1 MLQHRADAAGAIG
14 KAKEEQQGGSGIL
27 LADCQ
32 GLAVTPDNLGAG
44 QLAVVNE
51 FNTFEDA
58 LELAAELSGGRGRG
72 ARGGSGNLGAG
83 GVTTV
88 KDMQQLQLASYA
100 VAAAPKMAAAYA
112 LNESAAGWDIDARS
126 LYYCSLKGR
135 TCKTGWDIP
144 DAFKYIVDQAP
155 ELLRPARCI
164 GTIDPNKYP
173 DITDWE
179 PYCAAARQ
187 RAAAGDCTADKITRE
202 KPLLK
207 CSYRSLSNFNQM
219 QQHIRNHGAIVSRII
234 MNDDWEVQFNESARS
249 VSGLQWPAYKR
260 NITAKAAFG
269 HAVALVGYDNK
280 NYQWIGIN
288 SWGSG
293 TRSNERTRGITRDGL
308 FKINMGLA
316 GVGTPEQTYGVSC
329 TVFPGNKRDLHGT
342 PWLARQRRQVQPLNA
357 AAALNVTATCYNYQ
371 VQPKE
376 TVASIVE
383 SLDLDYGP
391 SSSRIEQ
398 QQLP

>member
-1 MLQHRADAAGAIG
+1 M
-14 KAKEEQQGGSGIL
+14 S
-27 LADCQ
+27 
-32 GLAVTPDNLGAG
+32 P
-44 QLAVVNE
+44 
-51 FNTFEDA
+51 
-58 LELAAELSGGRGRG
+58 LELEEAKRQLTELLERGGRGRG

-249 VSGLQWPAYKR
+249 V
-260 NITAKAAFG
+260 
-269 HAVALVGYDNK
+269 YDNK

-383 SLDLDYGP
+383 SLDLDYGAFIQQNRRQFG
-391 SSSRIEQ
+391 SLQDVSYKLGRTRTASQLHKILTVEQ